1 RIFADGPSADD
12 LAANPDVWPYLKK
25 LALRGHVTTMANML
39 DRIAPAKSRV
49 SASVA
54 RWAREVARIARAMP
68 LGSDE
73 ETAGSFNARWRLWN
87 GELQSTATAIRSLL
101 ASPSPSPSTKEEAEE
116 AAAASADAGSGDPAL
131 ESLYSIVEAMRGDAA
146 AISAQSETWQDMMG
160 ATLLYSEPTAQA
172 DRLPTLAAEVVDE
185 FQTHEFA
192 ILDRTLVALLRHELP
207 EFLVYSNQ
215 IDPWLSAH
223 ISDMME
229 HINILGVCR
238 RVFAVEPRE
247 HYVIELGEVY
257 MSHEDLWRVGLEY
270 LGMSGSSGG
279 GCAGAGPAHLR
290 RTRPAARGGPDPP
303 AAGAAEVAAGA
314 AGRGDLAYGPTID
327 GVLAATGVRHDR
339 LDFLSRYR
347 DFHACYGAGDP
358 VAAGRILL
366 AIITAGIAPPH
377 AVPDLLVDAIP
388 LLEGDALVFSA
399 DDTFELLRRAE
410 EEKRDR
416 AGDSSSSS
424 SSEMSVFSVACA
436 RNLARAF
443 VAA

>member
-1 RIFADGPSADD
+1 
-12 LAANPDVWPYLKK
+12 
-25 LALRGHVTTMANML
+25 
-39 DRIAPAKSRV
+39 
-49 SASVA
+49 
-54 RWAREVARIARAMP
+54 
-68 LGSDE
+68 
-73 ETAGSFNARWRLWN
+73 
-87 GELQSTATAIRSLL
+87 
-101 ASPSPSPSTKEEAEE
+101 
-116 AAAASADAGSGDPAL
+116 
-131 ESLYSIVEAMRGDAA
+131 
-146 AISAQSETWQDMMG
+146 
-160 ATLLYSEPTAQA
+160 
-172 DRLPTLAAEVVDE
+172 
-185 FQTHEFA
+185 
-192 ILDRTLVALLRHELP
+192 
-207 EFLVYSNQ
+207 

-223 ISDMME
+223 MSDMME

-279 GCAGAGPAHLR
+279 GCAGAGAAVMEEYAMRIPLESDRKAEQVLRTCAAHGLQR
-290 RTRPAARGGPDPP
+290 AADRIHRQLGRQKWQQGRL
-303 AAGAAEVAAGA
+303 GAAITHFAQARDHRSVGLVCDQLWAAYLESG
-314 AGRGDLAYGPTID
+314 GSGDLAYGPTID

-377 AVPDLLVDAIP
+377 AVRDLLVDAIP

>member
-1 RIFADGPSADD
+1 
-12 LAANPDVWPYLKK
+12 
-25 LALRGHVTTMANML
+25 
-39 DRIAPAKSRV
+39 
-49 SASVA
+49 
-54 RWAREVARIARAMP
+54 
-68 LGSDE
+68 
-73 ETAGSFNARWRLWN
+73 
-87 GELQSTATAIRSLL
+87 
-101 ASPSPSPSTKEEAEE
+101 
-116 AAAASADAGSGDPAL
+116 
-131 ESLYSIVEAMRGDAA
+131 SLYSIVEAMRGDAA

-172 DRLPTLAAEVVDE
+172 DRLPTLAAEVADE

-223 ISDMME
+223 MSDMME

-270 LGMSGSSGG
+270 LGMSG
-279 GCAGAGPAHLR
+279 GCAGAGAAVMEEYAMRIPLESDRKAAQVLRTCAAHGLQR
-290 RTRPAARGGPDPP
+290 AADRIHRQLGRQKWQQGRL
-303 AAGAAEVAAGA
+303 GAAITHFAQARDHRSVGLVCDQLWAAYLESG
-314 AGRGDLAYGPTID
+314 GSGDLAYGPTID

-377 AVPDLLVDAIP
+377 AVRDLLVDAIP

-410 EEKRDR
+410 EEKRD
-416 AGDSSSSS
+416 GTNGNSS